1 MLAQK
6 YILTL
11 ITSGQQAL
19 EKLNKDDHEVTEL
32 DIQQALG
39 LLDLERDL
47 EAAKILLR
55 EELKERRTIKE
66 GKF

>member
-1 MLAQK
+1 MLALR
-6 YILTL
+6 YIQTL
-11 ITSGQQAL
+11 INNGQQAFD
-19 EKLNKDDHEVTEL
+19 KVNKDNNEITEL

-55 EELKERRTIKE
+55 EELKERRLTKE
-66 GKF
+66 DGL

>member
-1 MLAQK
+1 MLSKK
-6 YILTL
+6 YIQTV
-11 ITSGQQAL
+11 IDSGQQAL
-19 EKLNKDDHEVTEL
+19 DKLSKDDPDITEL

-55 EELKERRTIKE
+55 EELKERRNIL
-66 GKF
+66 